1 VIRHPNALVECRKV
15 LGLPPLPEMV
25 ECKACEGEGIVQIGS
40 DRDPSQFARMG
51 TCPDCHG
58 EGEVEA

>member
-1 VIRHPNALVECRKV
+1 MIRHPNQLVECRKV
-15 LGLPPLPEMV
+15 LGLPALPEMV
-25 ECKACEGEGIVQIGS
+25 ECETCEGEGIVQIGP
-40 DRDPSQFARMG
+40 DRDPSQFAHMG